1 MLDYNKIIATELSLQ
16 QQQVEQSLELLIEGA
31 TVPFIARYRKE
42 KTGSLDETQLRDIWE
57 RYTYLSELDKR
68 KDTILEAIKNQD
80 KLTDQL
86 QKKIKS
92 CLSKT
97 ELEDL
102 YLPYKPK
109 RRTKAT
115 IAREK
120 GLEGLATAIKYLN
133 IPDAKLQSLEEI
145 AGEYISEEKGVN
157 NLEEALQGASDILAE
172 EVAEKANLR
181 AYLRDYLMK
190 ESIFISSIKKEH
202 PEGSTKYEMYR
213 NFQASVTK
221 IAPHNILALFRG
233 ETEKIISLSIDFDET
248 YITAYLY
255 NEEIKT
261 KNKGIK
267 AFYQS
272 MLKDSFNRLIKP
284 SLLREVRADRKNW
297 ADLESINTFEINL
310 RELLLS
316 PPAGMQPTL
325 AIDPGFLRNRSIF
338 RVSSYLSSYWCS

>member
-133 IPDAKLQSLEEI
+133 IPDAKLQSLQEI
-145 AGEYISEEKGVN
+145 AGR
-157 NLEEALQGASDILAE
+157 AS
-172 EVAEKANLR
+172 
-181 AYLRDYLMK
+181 
-190 ESIFISSIKKEH
+190 
-202 PEGSTKYEMYR
+202 
-213 NFQASVTK
+213 
-221 IAPHNILALFRG
+221 
-233 ETEKIISLSIDFDET
+233 
-248 YITAYLY
+248 
-255 NEEIKT
+255 
-261 KNKGIK
+261 
-267 AFYQS
+267 
-272 MLKDSFNRLIKP
+272 
-284 SLLREVRADRKNW
+284 
-297 ADLESINTFEINL
+297 
-310 RELLLS
+310 
-316 PPAGMQPTL
+316 
-325 AIDPGFLRNRSIF
+325 
-338 RVSSYLSSYWCS
+338 

>member
-86 QKKIKS
+86 QKKIES

-145 AGEYISEEKGVN
+145 AGEYI
-157 NLEEALQGASDILAE
+157 
-172 EVAEKANLR
+172 
-181 AYLRDYLMK
+181 
-190 ESIFISSIKKEH
+190 
-202 PEGSTKYEMYR
+202 
-213 NFQASVTK
+213 
-221 IAPHNILALFRG
+221 
-233 ETEKIISLSIDFDET
+233 
-248 YITAYLY
+248 
-255 NEEIKT
+255 
-261 KNKGIK
+261 
-267 AFYQS
+267 
-272 MLKDSFNRLIKP
+272 
-284 SLLREVRADRKNW
+284 
-297 ADLESINTFEINL
+297 
-310 RELLLS
+310 
-316 PPAGMQPTL
+316 
-325 AIDPGFLRNRSIF
+325 
-338 RVSSYLSSYWCS
+338 

>member
-86 QKKIKS
+86 QKKIES

-120 GLEGLATAIKYLN
+120 GLEGLAILGKYLA
-133 IPDAKLQSLEEI
+133 ILGKGLARV
-145 AGEYISEEKGVN
+145 GKGVAR
-157 NLEEALQGASDILAE
+157 LG
-172 EVAEKANLR
+172 
-181 AYLRDYLMK
+181 
-190 ESIFISSIKKEH
+190 
-202 PEGSTKYEMYR
+202 
-213 NFQASVTK
+213 
-221 IAPHNILALFRG
+221 
-233 ETEKIISLSIDFDET
+233 
-248 YITAYLY
+248 
-255 NEEIKT
+255 
-261 KNKGIK
+261 KG
-267 AFYQS
+267 
-272 MLKDSFNRLIKP
+272 
-284 SLLREVRADRKNW
+284 
-297 ADLESINTFEINL
+297 
-310 RELLLS
+310 
-316 PPAGMQPTL
+316 
-325 AIDPGFLRNRSIF
+325 
-338 RVSSYLSSYWCS
+338 